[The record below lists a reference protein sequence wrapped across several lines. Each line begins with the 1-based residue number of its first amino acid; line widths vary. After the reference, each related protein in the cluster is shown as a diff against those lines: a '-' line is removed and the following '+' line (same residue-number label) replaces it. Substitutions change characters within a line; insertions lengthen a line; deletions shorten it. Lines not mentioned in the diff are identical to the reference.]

1 MSHHEI
7 DNYYANFHHQIH
19 GTGIVGWYWHRIYSH
34 MSSRLQIDK
43 AYKVL
48 EVGAGS
54 GQFYN
59 NLNPGSALYIET
71 ELRKSDEYEIAIHSG
86 DLELEGRIKRIANA
100 EDLSAYNDNS
110 FDVVLATCV
119 LAHLTNPEIALKEF
133 RRVART
139 GGQIIFYIPCEPGFF
154 LRLVRY
160 FTTRLKFR
168 KHGIRQS
175 DLHWL
180 EHRNHYLFLEFLAK
194 RTFLNDFMKIQKFP
208 IPGMSW
214 NFSLYCLISI
224 KKL

>member
-7 DNYYANFHHQIH
+7 DNYYANLHNQIF

-34 MSSRLQIDK
+34 MRNRLQIDK
-43 AYKVL
+43 TYKVL

-71 ELRKSDEYEIAIHSG
+71 ELRESDEYEIAINSG

-100 EDLSAYNDNS
+100 EDLSVYNDNS
-110 FDVVLATCV
+110 FDEVLATCV

-139 GGQIIFYIPCEPGFF
+139 GG
-154 LRLVRY
+154 
-160 FTTRLKFR
+160 
-168 KHGIRQS
+168 
-175 DLHWL
+175 
-180 EHRNHYLFLEFLAK
+180 
-194 RTFLNDFMKIQKFP
+194 
-208 IPGMSW
+208 
-214 NFSLYCLISI
+214 
-224 KKL
+224 